1 VVPPS
6 SAPAPSAPA
15 DLANTGG
22 SRNNPADL
30 AYTGADGLITAAIA
44 AVAALAV
51 GILLMLLVRRRK
63 GRSTS

>member
-1 VVPPS
+1 MTNG
-6 SAPAPSAPA
+6 A
-15 DLANTGG
+15 LA
-22 SRNNPADL
+22 A
-30 AYTGADGLITAAIA
+30 TGADGLIAAAIA